1 MQTALV
7 PGSLSSLARQ
17 QGVSLAETFLNVDA
31 IILLDVSGS
40 MVATDARG
48 GRSRF
53 DIACEELTRLQ
64 ATLPGKLAIIQFAS
78 FPIFRP
84 NGLPTNPHGTTDLAA
99 ALKFVQVA
107 DVGDMRF
114 IVVSDGEPDNEAEAL
129 KVAARYQGRI
139 DTIYVGPEDGAG
151 QEFLS
156 RLARI
161 NKGKSVLAAQA
172 HELAAHTE
180 RLLLGA

>member
-1 MQTALV
+1 MTTALV
-7 PGSLSSLARQ
+7 PGSLGSLAKQ

-40 MVATDARG
+40 MKANDARG
-48 GRSRF
+48 GKSRF

-64 ATLPGKLAIIQFAS
+64 ATLPGKLAIIEFAS

-84 NGLPTNPHGTTDLAA
+84 NGLPANPHGTTDLAA
-99 ALKFVQVA
+99 ALKFTQVA
-107 DVGDMRF
+107 DTGDMRF
-114 IVVSDGEPDNEAEAL
+114 IVVSDGEPDSETEAL
-129 KVAARYQGRI
+129 NIAARYQGRI
-139 DTIYVGPEDGAG
+139 DTIYVGPEDGPG
-151 QEFLS
+151 REFLA
-156 RLARI
+156 RLASAKR
-161 NKGKSVLAAQA
+161 GRSVLAAQA